1 MADIL
6 CTGKGFGATA
16 VTVSAQTE
24 VGKKWLAYRG
34 GSFCSAIEY
43 RKSVIGDVLDELRDW
58 GCSVEWA

>member
-16 VTVSAQTE
+16 VTVSAQTDA
-24 VGKKWLAYRG
+24 GRKWLAHHG
-34 GSFCSAIEY
+34 GSFCCSIEY
-43 RKSVIGDVLDELRDW
+43 RKSVIGEVLDDLRKW